1 MFSVSIFIYYD
12 FVYYDG
18 ADKNGNQLEES
29 KNADDMILISNR
41 NYRIGSADDPDPGES
56 QRPGLHQAV
65 RERSQKNKDG
75 SHEDGKT

>member
-1 MFSVSIFIYYD
+1 MFSLSIIVYYV

-41 NYRIGSADDPDPGES
+41 NYRIGPAEDPDPGES
-56 QRPGLHQAV
+56 QRPGMVYFAPGIQ
-65 RERSQKNKDG
+65 
-75 SHEDGKT
+75 GKTAEKQGRQS